1 VKTATGAPVHTLR
14 SVSCFELPS
23 LLLEE
28 VVQHRAEFFE
38 VVEWHAEAARRADLV
53 YIYND
58 DRPRAWERL
67 HLVRVDE
74 GRELLGAAFQHS
86 TVAPKPHYLRRASK
100 GVELNGN
107 STVAR
112 FEQMADGL
120 IAATAKVHIPLTSI
134 SIATSYLWAL
144 STNLTKVRSSS
155 IP

>member
-58 DRPRAWERL
+58 DRPRARERL

-74 GRELLGAAFQHS
+74 GRELLGTMLENP
-86 TVAPKPHYLRRASK
+86 TVAPKPHYLWRACE
-100 GVELNGN
+100 GIELNGN
-107 STVAR
+107 SAVAG
-112 FEQMADGL
+112 FEQMTDGF
-120 IAATAKVHIPLTSI
+120 IAATAKVHIPLRSV
-134 SIATSYLWAL
+134 SFATSD
-144 STNLTKVRSSS
+144 
-155 IP
+155 I